1 MTIMP
6 SAPQPKPGRFA
17 RAISAQVRASMAR
30 QRISGAQLAGMVGR
44 SSSYIS
50 KRLRD
55 EASLTA
61 NDVEVICEALHEDLA
76 RLVIT
81 AARSMETE

>member
-1 MTIMP
+1 MP
-6 SAPQPKPGRFA
+6 SGTQPEPGAFA

-30 QRISGAQLAGMVGR
+30 QRISGVQLGAMTGR
-44 SSSYIS
+44 SQSYIS

-61 NDVEVICEALHEDLA
+61 NDVEDICRALGEDLLQ
-76 RLVIT
+76 LVIT
-81 AARSMETE
+81 ADRKSVV

>member
-17 RAISAQVRASMAR
+17 RAISAQVRSSMAR

-61 NDVEVICEALHEDLA
+61 NDVEVICEALNEDLA
-76 RLVIT
+76 QLVIT
-81 AARSMETE
+81 AARSMGD